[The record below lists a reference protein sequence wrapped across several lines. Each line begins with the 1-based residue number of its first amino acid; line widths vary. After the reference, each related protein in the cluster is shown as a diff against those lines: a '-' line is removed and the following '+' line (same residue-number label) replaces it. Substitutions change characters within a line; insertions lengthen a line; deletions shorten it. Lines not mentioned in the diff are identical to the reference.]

1 MATEGFVYLSYARA
15 VVEHIEL
22 MRRYDEAR
30 YGVFDRALV
39 ESALARPQQAATYG
53 NADLPTQAATLC
65 YGLIKNHPFVGG
77 NKRTATHLTDLFL
90 RLNGAEIVAEAAE
103 VVRMVLAVEAG
114 ELTVEQLA
122 DWMRRYTQKLAA
134 DSHS

>member
-1 MATEGFVYLSYARA
+1 MATEGFVYLSYVRA

-22 MRRYDEAR
+22 MRRYDEVR

-39 ESALARPQQAATYG
+39 ESALARPQQAAAYDD
-53 NADLPTQAATLC
+53 ADLPTQAATLC
-65 YGLIKNHPFVGG
+65 YGLIKNHPFIGG

-90 RLNGAEIVAEAAE
+90 RLNGAEIVAEAGE

-114 ELTVEQLA
+114 EWTVEQLA
-122 DWMRRYTQKLAA
+122 DWMRHHT
-134 DSHS
+134 